1 MHTPVRVPLR
11 GEVWYANFGGKRHA
25 VVVISLDSRNRSDRV
40 NSVLAVPFGSLGA
53 LGPTSIRMEPGQ
65 TGLPEPSFLKAHYIE
80 VLPKSRFIEKLPR
93 VFSNAQLRNVVVL
106 VNRAIDPDAA

>member
-1 MHTPVRVPLR
+1 
-11 GEVWYANFGGKRHA
+11 
-25 VVVISLDSRNRSDRV
+25 
-40 NSVLAVPFGSLGA
+40 
-53 LGPTSIRMEPGQ
+53 MEPGQ